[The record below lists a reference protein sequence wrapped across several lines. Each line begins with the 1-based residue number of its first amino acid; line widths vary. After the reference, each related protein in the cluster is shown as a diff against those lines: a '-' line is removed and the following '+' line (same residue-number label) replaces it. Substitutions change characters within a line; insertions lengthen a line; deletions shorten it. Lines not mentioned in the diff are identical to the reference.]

1 MTSSLSHPG
10 EQTKFTKREVQCNM
24 QNPVIKFNKYYS
36 VSSSFSVS
44 DAESGMEEDN
54 RTSILDMENNA
65 LCL

>member
-1 MTSSLSHPG
+1 
-10 EQTKFTKREVQCNM
+10 M

-36 VSSSFSVS
+36 VSSSFSVL
-44 DAESGMEEDN
+44 DAESGMEEGN